1 MKNATSHEFV
11 ICVIMELSNSKN
23 LEKTKGPSDNQH
35 QPSDMCM
42 RPTQVF

>member
-23 LEKTKGPSDNQH
+23 VDLPAKG
-35 QPSDMCM
+35 
-42 RPTQVF
+42 TQEDILPIYA